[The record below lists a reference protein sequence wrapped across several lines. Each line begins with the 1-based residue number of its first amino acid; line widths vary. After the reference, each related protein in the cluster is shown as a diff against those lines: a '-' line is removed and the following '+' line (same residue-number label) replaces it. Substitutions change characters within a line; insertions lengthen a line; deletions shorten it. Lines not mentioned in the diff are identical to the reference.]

1 MKWLWNS
8 QVESIPRAAAG
19 TVLRRQED
27 GPNLIFRAV
36 FEKAAVGLAQIDVL
50 GRFQHVNQA
59 FCDLVGYS
67 LDELTAPAF
76 NWRQIVLPEDID
88 TDRALLDSIRRG
100 KIEGIAVSWRGRRKD
115 GSFACF
121 DLSAR
126 LLPDEAGAPLGF
138 VLTALDTTK
147 QKQNEET
154 MHQHAFYDG
163 LTQLPNRRLLLDR
176 LQQTMALARRAG
188 TCVGLLFIDLDKFKP
203 VNDELGHA
211 VGDWLL
217 HSVAKRLTACLR
229 AYDTAARFGGDEFV
243 VLLPDLAEA
252 AEALTI
258 AERIRVALEKPF
270 VTVAGKSLNISSSI
284 GVALFP
290 DHADHERGLLH
301 VGDTAMYQAKRA
313 GRNRIVC
320 VESGCVSDAEGA
332 AVMAGSR
339 RLVQLSW
346 EAKNASGDA
355 TIDAEHRNLFMQGN
369 QLLDTAMRADMDPVA
384 FKAALKRLL
393 GLIAVHFHHEE
404 EILKQRGYA
413 WLAEH
418 SARHAE
424 LLEHAR
430 ILRQHSDERGI
441 TVGELVDFLVV
452 EVVAKHILQEDRNYF
467 PLFGGTSDPCGED
480 IVQLKNACE
489 GP

>member
-1 MKWLWNS
+1 
-8 QVESIPRAAAG
+8 
-19 TVLRRQED
+19 
-27 GPNLIFRAV
+27 
-36 FEKAAVGLAQIDVL
+36 
-50 GRFQHVNQA
+50 
-59 FCDLVGYS
+59 
-67 LDELTAPAF
+67 
-76 NWRQIVLPEDID
+76 
-88 TDRALLDSIRRG
+88 
-100 KIEGIAVSWRGRRKD
+100 
-115 GSFACF
+115 
-121 DLSAR
+121 
-126 LLPDEAGAPLGF
+126 
-138 VLTALDTTK
+138 LDTTK
-147 QKQNEET
+147 QKQTEEI

-188 TCVGLLFIDLDKFKP
+188 TRVGLLFIDLDKFKP
-203 VNDELGHA
+203 INDELGHA

-252 AEALTI
+252 DEALTI

-270 VTVAGKSLNISSSI
+270 ITAAGKPLNTSSSI

-301 VGDTAMYQAKRA
+301 VGDTAMFQAKRA
-313 GRNRIVC
+313 GGNKIVC
-320 VESGCVSDAEGA
+320 LESGCVSDAEGA
-332 AVMAGSR
+332 AGMRGGA

-346 EAKNASGDA
+346 EAKNASGDL
-355 TIDAEHRNLFMQGN
+355 TIDAQHRNLFIQGN

-384 FKAALKRLL
+384 FKAALKRLV
-393 GLIAVHFHHEE
+393 GLIAVHFHDEE
-404 EILKQRGYA
+404 EILKQRGFPG
-413 WLAEH
+413 LAEH
-418 SARHAE
+418 SAKHFE
-424 LLEHAR
+424 LLQRAR

-452 EVVAKHILQEDRNYF
+452 EVVAKHLLQEDRNYF
-467 PLFGGTSDPCGED
+467 SLFGGTSDACGEES
-480 IVQLKNACE
+480 VQLENACE